1 MLSKDDTL
9 PDRTKLSVA
18 QVVDLLNLCLTTT
31 YFVYAGC
38 FYAQREGAAMGSPV
52 SPVVANLFMEHFEQ
66 KALATFLHPIKFW
79 GRYVDDAL
87 SILKTAQE
95 DGLFTH
101 LNNVDKR
108 IQWTKEQSVNRS
120 IAMLDERITA
130 KEDGHLTFSVYR
142 KSTHTD
148 QYLQYDSHQPLQHKL
163 GVVRTLSHRAR
174 SICSTPEALDAEM
187 KHLEKVL
194 SISGYP
200 RPKDFLCNSTS
211 KKKVPHPRTQSNT
224 RSRGNLSIP
233 YVQGVTEAISR
244 RFRKHGIITHARAHD
259 TIRRKLPTPKDK
271 DPLSDQAGVVYHIKC
286 QDCDSDYI
294 GETDRKLHKR
304 VADHTRANNTGAVQA
319 HLAPTGHSLSDEQR
333 VLARD
338 HRWFQRGVRE
348 SIHIRTRK
356 PTLNNDGGRHKLSQ
370 VFNPLL
376 LPDHAEHNA
385 VQQTR
390 KVATTTRRSK
400 TDSFSDQVL
409 LR

>member
-1 MLSKDDTL
+1 MSLHKSEFCAVLL
-9 PDRTKLSVA
+9 PSRLLRTPSIFFRFLKSFLGFKL
-18 QVVDLLNLCLTTT
+18 QN
-31 YFVYAGC
+31 F
-38 FYAQREGAAMGSPV
+38 
-52 SPVVANLFMEHFEQ
+52 
-66 KALATFLHPIKFW
+66 KKF
-79 GRYVDDAL
+79 
-87 SILKTAQE
+87 
-95 DGLFTH
+95 
-101 LNNVDKR
+101 
-108 IQWTKEQSVNRS
+108 
-120 IAMLDERITA
+120 
-130 KEDGHLTFSVYR
+130 
-142 KSTHTD
+142 
-148 QYLQYDSHQPLQHKL
+148 
-163 GVVRTLSHRAR
+163 
-174 SICSTPEALDAEM
+174 
-187 KHLEKVL
+187 
-194 SISGYP
+194 
-200 RPKDFLCNSTS
+200 
-211 KKKVPHPRTQSNT
+211 
-224 RSRGNLSIP
+224 
-233 YVQGVTEAISR
+233 
-244 RFRKHGIITHARAHD
+244 IITHARAHD

-304 VADHTRANNTGAVQA
+304 VAA

-376 LPDHAEHNA
+376 LPDHAEQNA

-390 KVATTTRRSK
+390 KVATTTRRSN